1 MITIHII
8 CGVYTMVVANQN
20 LEIMQFKVGDSV
32 VYPSHGVGR
41 IIQEEVQNVAGTNF
55 SMLVISFD
63 NDRLTV
69 KVPKNR
75 AFKAGLRFLS
85 TDDEFSRAIDILR
98 GKAKITKGMWSKR
111 AQEYEGKINSGNVI
125 NIAEVLRDLHRNVDD
140 PSRSYSEKMIY
151 ESALKRLAQEYSVA
165 ANLNYDEADRKIC
178 QILDEGKVANS

>member
-1 MITIHII
+1 
-8 CGVYTMVVANQN
+8 MVGAANSN
-20 LEIMQFKVGDSV
+20 VEVNDFKIGDCV
-32 VYPSHGVGR
+32 VYPSHGVGK
-41 IIQEEVQNVAGTNF
+41 IIDEEVQTIAGSDF

-85 TDDEFSRAIDILR
+85 SDHEFERAIDILR
-98 GKAKITKGMWSKR
+98 SKAKISKGMWSKR
-111 AQEYEGKINSGNVI
+111 AQEYEGKINSGCVI

-151 ESALKRLAQEYSVA
+151 EAALRRLAQEYSVA

-178 QILDEGKVANS
+178 QILEEGKVANS